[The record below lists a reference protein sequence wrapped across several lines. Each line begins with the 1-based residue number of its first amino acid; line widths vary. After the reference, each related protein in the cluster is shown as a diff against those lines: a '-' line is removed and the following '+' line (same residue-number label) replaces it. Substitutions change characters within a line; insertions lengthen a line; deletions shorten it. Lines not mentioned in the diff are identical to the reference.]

1 MRDPE
6 DLAVPAHQEHLPLQ
20 PRQEHLRLQLHRLHR
35 LDLPDHEL
43 QCRPVGP
50 EVLEGRRRR
59 RE

>member
-1 MRDPE
+1 M
-6 DLAVPAHQEHLPLQ
+6 
-20 PRQEHLRLQLHRLHR
+20 HR